1 MSNENRSTT
10 RPSRRAF
17 LGGAVALGAALAL
30 PVPPAA
36 ARTDAVISK
45 RTREFRTSLSVSP
58 FTDAVLES
66 VSPGDGHRRAYT
78 LRQMQELFNRHGAT
92 EVYVR
97 VATLRN
103 AHLGD
108 AEYGFAHAV
117 ERAYLARDLGMPLN
131 PELGM
136 WSVYGDIRN
145 QPGPDFSDYP
155 SIRLPA
161 PWISLT
167 LPEMETAFRQYG
179 ALAAQQILSTGVH
192 VNYWIWATKSNTEL
206 PASPLEASVPRPIS
220 HRTRWTRRSVK

>member
-1 MSNENRSTT
+1 MSNENRSTP

-66 VSPGDGHRRAYT
+66 VSLGDGHRRAYAV
-78 LRQMQELFNRHGAT
+78 RQMQELFNRHGAT

-103 AHLGD
+103 AHLSD
-108 AEYGFAHAV
+108 AEYGVAGVAV
-117 ERAYLARDLGMPLN
+117 RSFGSTDYQPPDAVDPAIGQTSVGQLLAMAEADRIGWLQTHLWPYVG
-131 PELGM
+131 
-136 WSVYGDIRN
+136 
-145 QPGPDFSDYP
+145 
-155 SIRLPA
+155 RL
-161 PWISLT
+161 
-167 LPEMETAFRQYG
+167 
-179 ALAAQQILSTGVH
+179 LAAVAHGV
-192 VNYWIWATKSNTEL
+192 
-206 PASPLEASVPRPIS
+206 
-220 HRTRWTRRSVK
+220 RSVDRAAKFSTHTSGLGIENGAYPIAFWEAMSQAVT